1 LGHRGRAERRKSTVA
16 GGARRSKGP
25 ADAGKPGRKMA
36 ASFSTLDLNLL
47 RVFDAVME
55 ERSVLRASQKVCL
68 SQSAVSHSLARL
80 REMLDD
86 ELFIRTATGMQP
98 TGRAMAMAGMVREA
112 LKSLEAAI
120 ELPKFEPA
128 TSTRRFTIAANDFT
142 TMVVASRLL
151 HVLRTEAPHVDIVVK
166 PVTRIDL
173 AEQIDLGRID
183 AALGTFSAVPSRFK
197 SGFLFEYDDV
207 LVTHAS
213 HHLSTITTEM
223 LSGLPII
230 VISFG
235 GEQEGAVDGFI
246 SERGLARRSEMYD
259 RASFERAMSASERV
273 PRIAVTLPH
282 FLALPAFLDGS
293 GLSAIV
299 PRPLADSFA
308 RTNPISIHE
317 LPYPTTRLE
326 VRSLWH
332 ERHEGDASQDWLHDV
347 MRRATEHLRSV
358 AATSRS
364 GLRATP
370 ASDRSDDGCVNK
382 ARVAPRRPISR

>member
-1 LGHRGRAERRKSTVA
+1 MGNLDHREIAIRGEWRPKEREDSV
-16 GGARRSKGP
+16 
-25 ADAGKPGRKMA
+25 DASKPGRKMA
-36 ASFSTLDLNLL
+36 ASFSTIDLNLL
-47 RVFDAVME
+47 RVFNAVME

-80 REMLDD
+80 REMLKD

-98 TGRAMAMAGMVREA
+98 TARALAMAGMVRDA
-112 LKSLEAAI
+112 LKALEAAI
-120 ELPKFEPA
+120 ELPKFDPA
-128 TSTRRFTIAANDFT
+128 TSTKTFTLAANDFT
-142 TMVVASRLL
+142 TMVLAQSLL
-151 HVLRTEAPHVDIVVK
+151 HVLRTEAPRVNIAIK
-166 PVTRIDL
+166 PATRIDL

-183 AALGTFSAVPSRFK
+183 AAIGTFSAAPSRFR

-207 LVTHAS
+207 LITHAS
-213 HHLSTITTEM
+213 QQLGSVSTETLSK
-223 LSGLPII
+223 LPII

-259 RASFERAMSASERV
+259 RTAFERAMSTSEQI
-273 PRIAVTLPH
+273 PRIAFSLPH

-299 PRPLADSFA
+299 PRPLANSFA

-332 ERHEGDASQDWLHDV
+332 ERHEGDASQEWLHEV
-347 MRRATEHLRSV
+347 LRKATDHLR
-358 AATSRS
+358 
-364 GLRATP
+364 G
-370 ASDRSDDGCVNK
+370 
-382 ARVAPRRPISR
+382 

>member
-1 LGHRGRAERRKSTVA
+1 MMG
-16 GGARRSKGP
+16 
-25 ADAGKPGRKMA
+25 
-36 ASFSTLDLNLL
+36 SFNTLDLNLL

-86 ELFIRTATGMQP
+86 ELFVRTATGMQP
-98 TGRAMAMAGMVREA
+98 TARAVAMAPLVREA
-112 LKSLEAAI
+112 LKSLEQAI

-128 TSTRRFTIAANDFT
+128 TSTKKLTIAANDFT
-142 TMVVASRLL
+142 TMVVAPRLL
-151 HVLRTEAPHVDIVVK
+151 HILRTEAPHVDIVIK

-183 AALGTFSAVPSRFK
+183 AAIGTFSAVPSRFK

-207 LVTHAS
+207 LVMHS
-213 HHLSTITTEM
+213 SQHLGQITAEI
-223 LSGLPII
+223 LSELPI
-230 VISFG
+230 VVVSFG
-235 GEQEGAVDGFI
+235 GEPEGAVDGFI

-273 PRIAVTLPH
+273 PRIAVSLPH
-282 FLALPAFLDGS
+282 FLALPTFLDGS

-299 PRPLADSFA
+299 PRPLANAFA
-308 RTNPISIHE
+308 QTNPISIHE

-332 ERHEGDASQDWLHDV
+332 ERHEGDASQDWLHEV
-347 MRRATEHLRSV
+347 MRRATEHLRAV
-358 AATSRS
+358 AIT
-364 GLRATP
+364 
-370 ASDRSDDGCVNK
+370 
-382 ARVAPRRPISR
+382 

>member
-1 LGHRGRAERRKSTVA
+1 
-16 GGARRSKGP
+16 
-25 ADAGKPGRKMA
+25 MA
-36 ASFSTLDLNLL
+36 VSFNTIDLNLL

-98 TGRAMAMAGMVREA
+98 TARAVAMAGMVREA

-120 ELPKFEPA
+120 ELPRFEPA
-128 TSTRRFTIAANDFT
+128 TSARKFTIAANDFT
-142 TMVVASRLL
+142 TMVLAQRLL
-151 HVLRTEAPHVDIVVK
+151 HVLRTEAPHIDLAIK

-183 AALGTFSAVPSRFK
+183 AAIGTFQATPSRFK

-207 LVTHAS
+207 VITHAS
-213 HHLSTITTEM
+213 QRLGAITAEM
-223 LSGLPII
+223 LSEIPII
-230 VISFG
+230 VVSFG
-235 GEQEGAVDGFI
+235 SEQEGAVEGFI

-259 RASFERAMSASERV
+259 RASFERAMSASKRA
-273 PRIAVTLPH
+273 PRIALSLPH

-293 GLSAIV
+293 GMSAIV
-299 PRPLADSFA
+299 PRPLADAFA

-332 ERHEGDASQDWLHDV
+332 ERHEGDAAQDWLHDV
-347 MRRATEHLRSV
+347 MRRATEHLRA
-358 AATSRS
+358 AAT
-364 GLRATP
+364 A
-370 ASDRSDDGCVNK
+370 
-382 ARVAPRRPISR
+382 

>member
-1 LGHRGRAERRKSTVA
+1 
-16 GGARRSKGP
+16 
-25 ADAGKPGRKMA
+25 MA

-183 AALGTFSAVPSRFK
+183 AALGTFYAVPSRFK

-273 PRIAVTLPH
+273 PRIAVSLPH

-299 PRPLADSFA
+299 PRPLANSFA

-332 ERHEGDASQDWLHDV
+332 ERHEGDASQDWLHAV
-347 MRRATEHLRSV
+347 LRRATEHLRIGAV
-358 AATSRS
+358 AAP
-364 GLRATP
+364 RA
-370 ASDRSDDGCVNK
+370 
-382 ARVAPRRPISR
+382 

>member
-1 LGHRGRAERRKSTVA
+1 MTV
-16 GGARRSKGP
+16 
-25 ADAGKPGRKMA
+25 
-36 ASFSTLDLNLL
+36 SFSTLDLNLL

-86 ELFIRTATGMQP
+86 ELFIRTTAGMQP
-98 TGRAMAMAGMVREA
+98 TARAMAMAGMVRDA

-120 ELPKFEPA
+120 ELPRFEPA
-128 TSTRRFTIAANDFT
+128 TSTRKFTIAANDFT
-142 TMVVASRLL
+142 TMVLAPRLL
-151 HVLRTEAPHVDIVVK
+151 HILKTDAPHVDLAIK

-183 AALGTFSAVPSRFK
+183 AAIGTFQAPSRFK

-207 LVTHAS
+207 LITHAS
-213 HHLSTITTEM
+213 QRLGAITAEM
-223 LSGLPII
+223 LSEIPII
-230 VISFG
+230 VVSFG
-235 GEQEGAVDGFI
+235 GEQEGAVEGFI

-259 RASFERAMSASERV
+259 RASFERAMSATKQA
-273 PRIAVTLPH
+273 PRIAISLPH

-293 GLSAIV
+293 GMSAIV
-299 PRPLADSFA
+299 PRPLADAFS

-332 ERHEGDASQDWLHDV
+332 ERNEGDAAQDWLHEV
-347 MRRATEHLRSV
+347 MRRATEHLR
-358 AATSRS
+358 ANAT
-364 GLRATP
+364 A
-370 ASDRSDDGCVNK
+370 
-382 ARVAPRRPISR
+382 

>member
-1 LGHRGRAERRKSTVA
+1 MTV
-16 GGARRSKGP
+16 
-25 ADAGKPGRKMA
+25 
-36 ASFSTLDLNLL
+36 SFSTLDLNLL

-86 ELFIRTATGMQP
+86 ELFIRTTTGMQP
-98 TGRAMAMAGMVREA
+98 TARALAMAGMVRDA

-120 ELPKFEPA
+120 ELPRFDPA
-128 TSTRRFTIAANDFT
+128 TSTRKFTIAANDFT
-142 TMVVASRLL
+142 TMVLAPRLL
-151 HVLRTEAPHVDIVVK
+151 HILKTDAPHVDIAIK

-183 AALGTFSAVPSRFK
+183 AAIGTFQAPSRFK

-207 LVTHAS
+207 LITQAS
-213 HHLSTITTEM
+213 QRLGAVTTEM
-223 LSGLPII
+223 LSEIPII
-230 VISFG
+230 VVSFG
-235 GEQEGAVDGFI
+235 GEQEGAVEGFI

-259 RASFERAMSASERV
+259 RASFERAMSASKQA
-273 PRIAVTLPH
+273 PRIAISLPH

-293 GLSAIV
+293 GMSAIV
-299 PRPLADSFA
+299 PRPLADAFA
-308 RTNPISIHE
+308 RTNPIAIHE

-347 MRRATEHLRSV
+347 MRRATEHLR
-358 AATSRS
+358 AGTS
-364 GLRATP
+364 A
-370 ASDRSDDGCVNK
+370 
-382 ARVAPRRPISR
+382 